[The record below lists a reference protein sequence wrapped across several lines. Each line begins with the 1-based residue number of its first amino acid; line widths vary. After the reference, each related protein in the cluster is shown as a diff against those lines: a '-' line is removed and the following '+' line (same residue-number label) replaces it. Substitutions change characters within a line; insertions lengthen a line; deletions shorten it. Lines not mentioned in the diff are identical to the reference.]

1 MMCINQSLKGYLV
14 KFLATIAFKAKEF
27 KDIRKMF
34 IEAYPEF
41 KAKKFYQKIYQ
52 IVRELQECGF
62 IAVDTSTCT
71 YKYTSL
77 YRYSDLL
84 NYLANQTASSSIHKQ
99 LYENYTRLGEEVDN
113 VKLEIEILAKYMRL
127 YPIIVDKISDCVD
140 DAQMYLKSLQSEIRV
155 LERLIACI
163 SKIEGS

>member
-1 MMCINQSLKGYLV
+1 MYVNQTLKGYLV

-52 IVRELQECGF
+52 TVRELQEYGF
-62 IAVDTSTCT
+62 ISVDNSTCT
-71 YKYTSL
+71 YKYTST
-77 YRYSDLL
+77 YRSCDLL
-84 NYLANQTASSSIHKQ
+84 DYLSNETASCSIQEQ
-99 LYENYTRLGEEVDN
+99 LYQDCTRLEEEVDK

-127 YPIIVDKISDCVD
+127 YPIIVDKISRCVL
-140 DAQMYLKSLQSEIRV
+140 DAQMYLKSLQSEITV
-155 LERLIACI
+155 LNKLIGCI
-163 SKIEGS
+163 SKN

>member
-1 MMCINQSLKGYLV
+1 MCLV
-14 KFLATIAFKAKEF
+14 
-27 KDIRKMF
+27 
-34 IEAYPEF
+34 
-41 KAKKFYQKIYQ
+41 YQVK
-52 IVRELQECGF
+52 
-62 IAVDTSTCT
+62 TSCFFSTH
-71 YKYTSL
+71 
-77 YRYSDLL
+77 
-84 NYLANQTASSSIHKQ
+84 QTASSSIHKQ

>member
-1 MMCINQSLKGYLV
+1 MYVNQTLKGYLV

-27 KDIRKMF
+27 KDIGKMF